1 MLSSLLD
8 FLRTSL
14 IEAHKQAERQ
24 NYLRG
29 FVSSSTLAVNG
40 FLSVNSTTTDSS
52 GQIFSL
58 ARFNGHEPLPMVSG
72 RDR

>member
-8 FLRTSL
+8 FLCTSL
-14 IEAHKQAERQ
+14 IEVQKQAKRQ

-40 FLSVNSTTTDSS
+40 FLSINRTTPQSS
-52 GQIFSL
+52 GQISSL